1 MNVWNLSWGK
11 NTAFI
16 LYTFT
21 FLFINLIEFFFLTYA
36 VIVIKVIRKKIHYKS
51 ILGKGKNRLGMGINK

>member
-21 FLFINLIEFFFLTYA
+21 FLFINLIEIFFLTYA
-36 VIVIKVIRKKIHYKS
+36 VIVINNLCSNSNKS
-51 ILGKGKNRLGMGINK
+51 NKEKNTL